1 MNQTNKNIMETK
13 LTKTQQDTVMIL
25 NQLITDKYEELI
37 WNECYYDGDNEIIKG
52 LLGQLQSE
60 GVEVNFGVTVTP
72 YLMET
77 VDY

>member
-1 MNQTNKNIMETK
+1 MNQTNKNKMETK

>member
-1 MNQTNKNIMETK
+1 METK